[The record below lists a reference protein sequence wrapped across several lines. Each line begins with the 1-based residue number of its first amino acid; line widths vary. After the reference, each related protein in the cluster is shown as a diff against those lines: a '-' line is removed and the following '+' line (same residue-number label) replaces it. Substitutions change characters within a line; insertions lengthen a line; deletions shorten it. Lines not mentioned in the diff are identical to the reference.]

1 LITLE
6 APKAAISKS
15 LIWGHNM
22 IKFNKPANL
31 NGKELLAQLK
41 TQNVE
46 VTGFPFIDDEDSLW
60 LDIANKDQEK
70 AEAVISAHNGTQIAP
85 EPTIA
90 EKLAS
95 VGLSIEELKAA
106 LA

>member
-1 LITLE
+1 
-6 APKAAISKS
+6 
-15 LIWGHNM
+15 M

-31 NGKELLAQLK
+31 NGAELLAELK
-41 TQNVE
+41 AGGVV
-46 VTGFPFIDDEDSLW
+46 VTGLPLIDENGEFW
-60 LDIANKDQEK
+60 LDIKEADETK
-70 AEAVISAHNGTQIAP
+70 ATPIVAAHNGTLVAP

>member
-1 LITLE
+1 M
-6 APKAAISKS
+6 AI
-15 LIWGHNM
+15 
-22 IKFNKPANL
+22 FTKPQNL
-31 NGKELLAQLK
+31 NGTELIAELA
-41 TQNVE
+41 NAGIV
-46 VTGFPFIDDEDSLW
+46 VSRV
-60 LDIANKDQEK
+60 LDNGDGTIEIATENAK
-70 AEAVISAHNGTQIAP
+70 ATEIVAKHNGTQIAP

>member
-1 LITLE
+1 
-6 APKAAISKS
+6 
-15 LIWGHNM
+15 M
-22 IKFNKPANL
+22 IKFNKPTNL
-31 NGKELLAQLK
+31 NGAELLAELK
-41 TQNVE
+41 AGGVV
-46 VTGFPFIDDEDSLW
+46 VTGLPLIDENGEFW
-60 LDIANKDQEK
+60 LDIKTTDTSK
-70 AEAVISAHNGTQIAP
+70 ATPIVAAHNGTMVAP

>member
-1 LITLE
+1 
-6 APKAAISKS
+6 
-15 LIWGHNM
+15 M
-22 IKFNKPANL
+22 IKFNKPTNL
-31 NGKELLAQLK
+31 NGAELLAELK
-41 TQNVE
+41 AGGV
-46 VTGFPFIDDEDSLW
+46 VVASLPSIDENGEFW
-60 LDIANKDQEK
+60 LDIKSTDTAK
-70 AEAVISAHNGTQIAP
+70 ATPIVAAHDGTTVAP

>member
-1 LITLE
+1 MSKLFTTKKINIDQLSHESKIDMNIVSDPDGKITIESSVDQDILE
-6 APKAAISKS
+6 GFVDAHKADDK
-15 LIWGHNM
+15 WVNPT
-22 IKFNKPANL
+22 PA
-31 NGKELLAQLK
+31 K
-41 TQNVE
+41 V
-46 VTGFPFIDDEDSLW
+46 
-60 LDIANKDQEK
+60 
-70 AEAVISAHNGTQIAP
+70 

>member
-1 LITLE
+1 
-6 APKAAISKS
+6 
-15 LIWGHNM
+15 M
-22 IKFNKPANL
+22 IQFDKPTNL
-31 NGKELLAQLK
+31 NGAELLAELLAIG
-41 TQNVE
+41 VI
-46 VTGFPFIDDEDSLW
+46 VTGLPLIDENGEFLVGHQKQTD
-60 LDIANKDQEK
+60 KTK
-70 AEAVISAHNGTQIAP
+70 ATPIVAAHNGTLVAP

>member
-1 LITLE
+1 
-6 APKAAISKS
+6 
-15 LIWGHNM
+15 M
-22 IKFNKPANL
+22 IKFHKPTNL
-31 NGKELLAQLK
+31 NGAELLAELK
-41 TQNVE
+41 AGGVV
-46 VTGFPFIDDEDSLW
+46 VTGLPFIDENGEFW
-60 LDIANKDQEK
+60 LDVKETDKTK
-70 AEAVISAHNGTQIAP
+70 ATPIVGAHDGTTVAP

>member
-1 LITLE
+1 
-6 APKAAISKS
+6 
-15 LIWGHNM
+15 M
-22 IKFNKPANL
+22 IKFNKPTNL
-31 NGKELLAQLK
+31 NGAELLAELK
-41 TQNVE
+41 AGGV
-46 VTGFPFIDDEDSLW
+46 VVAGLPLIDENGEFW
-60 LDIANKDQEK
+60 LDVKEADKTKATPIIA
-70 AEAVISAHNGTQIAP
+70 AHNGTMVAH